1 MAMAMAWIEKQ
12 KEEKYYDSNRITT
25 PKEFIFNYEKLK
37 KATRA
42 VVFNWRDHSNIIGG
56 RFGIWE
62 MVDWCVGLV
71 EV

>member
-42 VVFNWRDHSNIIGG
+42 VVFN
-56 RFGIWE
+56 
-62 MVDWCVGLV
+62 
-71 EV
+71 